1 MKLIVWFLVIVNV
14 LLLAYFNLAP
24 STANLP
30 SGNQP
35 LQPEKLKLLTPE
47 EIEVL
52 PRKEP
57 EVTTLEPV
65 AYMTDTAPAETGC
78 YEWGS
83 FSTASLLRARNVLDK
98 YSLTATVQEQTSQE
112 SRRYWVYIPRL
123 RSAAQAQARVD
134 ELRALGVE
142 DMFVV
147 QEPQWHNAISLGVFK
162 DEQLA
167 TKLLEELK
175 SRGVA
180 SAVKGVRNQEKGQ
193 ASLFVSNMSS
203 DTAAEINKLKPDFP
217 GSELKQAICQ

>member
-24 STANLP
+24 SSDNLP
-30 SGNQP
+30 SGNPP

-47 EIEVL
+47 EIEKL

-57 EVTTLEPV
+57 ETIEPV
-65 AYMTDTAPAETGC
+65 AYITDTVPAETGC

-98 YSLTATVQEQTSQE
+98 YSLAATVQEQTSHE

-123 RSAAQAQARVD
+123 RSAAQAQSKVE
-134 ELRALGVE
+134 ELRVLGVE

-167 TKLLEELK
+167 TKLLEELRR
-175 SRGVA
+175 RGVN

-193 ASLFVSNMSS
+193 SSLFISNMSS
-203 DTAAEINKLKPDFP
+203 DTAAEINELKPDFP

>member
-1 MKLIVWFLVIVNV
+1 
-14 LLLAYFNLAP
+14 LAYFNLAP
-24 STANLP
+24 SAADLP
-30 SGNQP
+30 SGNQS

-47 EIEVL
+47 DIEKL

-57 EVTTLEPV
+57 EATATMEPI
-65 AYMTDTAPAETGC
+65 AFMTDTVPAETGC

-98 YSLTATVQEQTSQE
+98 YSLAATVQEQTSQE

-123 RSAAQAQARVD
+123 RSAAQAQSKVD

-167 TKLLEELK
+167 TKLWEELR
-175 SRGVA
+175 SRGVN

-193 ASLFVSNMSS
+193 ASLFISNMSS